1 VCSSDLSITHTES
14 FSNVRR
20 HMVESAKVDIRK
32 LQQLNDRINQCL
44 DALNQVRLSVHGLSH
59 TTGAFN
65 PQVGQQIG
73 QQQAGQLGFGG
84 VQDPRFIAQGINPL
98 AQAGIAGF
106 AQPYGVQPYG
116 GGLSHT
122 SAFAQ
127 SPFSAWNPALNQMVN
142 PMLAQQAAF
151 APFAQFGGL
160 SHTGAEGLE
169 SFGIKPAWAEQLLQA
184 KVAQTFPYAQ
194 YAVPPIVSLY

>member
-1 VCSSDLSITHTES
+1 
-14 FSNVRR
+14 
-20 HMVESAKVDIRK
+20 MVETAKVDIRK

-59 TTGAFN
+59 TTAAF
-65 PQVGQQIG
+65 PQIAHQIGQQIG
-73 QQQAGQLGFGG
+73 QQQ
-84 VQDPRFIAQGINPL
+84 DPRFGFNPQAQG
-98 AQAGIAGF
+98 GIAGF

-116 GGLSHT
+116 GGRSHT
-122 SAFAQ
+122 GAIAQPFAQ
-127 SPFSAWNPALNQMVN
+127 SPFAAWNPALNPALGQMVN
-142 PMLAQQAAF
+142 PLLGQQAAF

-169 SFGIKPAWAEQLLQA
+169 SFAKPAWADPLLQA

>member
-1 VCSSDLSITHTES
+1 
-14 FSNVRR
+14 
-20 HMVESAKVDIRK
+20 MVETAKVDIRK

-59 TTGAFN
+59 TTGAF
-65 PQVGQQIG
+65 PQIGQQIG
-73 QQQAGQLGFGG
+73 QQQGGQLGFAG
-84 VQDPRFIAQGINPL
+84 VQDPRFGAQGINPL
-98 AQAGIAGF
+98 AQAGIGGF
-106 AQPYGVQPYG
+106 AQPYGAQPYG

-122 SAFAQ
+122 GSIGQPFAQ
-127 SPFSAWNPALNQMVN
+127 SPYAAWNPALNPAFNQMVN
-142 PMLAQQAAF
+142 PMLAQQGAF

-160 SHTGAEGLE
+160 SHTGATGAETLE
-169 SFGIKPAWAEQLLQA
+169 SFAKPTWADPLLQA

>member
-1 VCSSDLSITHTES
+1 
-14 FSNVRR
+14 
-20 HMVESAKVDIRK
+20 MVETAKVDIRK

-59 TTGAFN
+59 TTGAF
-65 PQVGQQIG
+65 PQIGQQIG
-73 QQQAGQLGFGG
+73 QQQVGQLGFAGA
-84 VQDPRFIAQGINPL
+84 QDPRFGINPL
-98 AQAGIAGF
+98 AQGGIAGF
-106 AQPYGVQPYG
+106 AQPYGVQSYG

-122 SAFAQ
+122 GAIGQPFQQ
-127 SPFSAWNPALNQMVN
+127 SPFAAWNPALNPALSQMVN

-160 SHTGAEGLE
+160 SHTGAEGIE
-169 SFGIKPAWAEQLLQA
+169 SFAKPAWADPLLQA

>member
-1 VCSSDLSITHTES
+1 
-14 FSNVRR
+14 
-20 HMVESAKVDIRK
+20 MVETAKVDIRK

-59 TTGAFN
+59 TTGAF
-65 PQVGQQIG
+65 PQIG
-73 QQQAGQLGFGG
+73 QQQVGQLGFGG
-84 VQDPRFIAQGINPL
+84 VQDPRFMAQGINPL
-98 AQAGIAGF
+98 AQAGLAGF
-106 AQPYGVQPYG
+106 AQPYGGQPYG

-122 SAFAQ
+122 GAIGQPFAQ
-127 SPFSAWNPALNQMVN
+127 SPFAAWGPVN

-160 SHTGAEGLE
+160 SHTGVAGGEALE
-169 SFGIKPAWAEQLLQA
+169 SFGKPTWTDPLLQA